1 VATVVRHRRKTIHL
15 TEKEAIEKVKKQDP
29 TAQRWLYDRYAPLFL
44 AVCRRYVS
52 NLQDAEDIMIEGF
65 YKIFTRLDQY
75 NGKGSF
81 EGWMRRVMVNEAL
94 MYLRKKHALTM
105 SVEFDN
111 RLHGSA
117 AQENIVDAMAADDIL
132 KLLDQLPTGYR
143 TVFNL
148 YVLEGFKHREIA
160 DILDISINT
169 SKSQLI
175 QAKKRLR
182 EALIAQNYP
191 GTP

>member
-1 VATVVRHRRKTIHL
+1 
-15 TEKEAIEKVKKQDP
+15 
-29 TAQRWLYDRYAPLFL
+29 
-44 AVCRRYVS
+44 
-52 NLQDAEDIMIEGF
+52 
-65 YKIFTRLDQY
+65 
-75 NGKGSF
+75 
-81 EGWMRRVMVNEAL
+81 
-94 MYLRKKHALTM
+94 
-105 SVEFDN
+105 
-111 RLHGSA
+111 
-117 AQENIVDAMAADDIL
+117 MAADDIL
-132 KLLDQLPTGYR
+132 KLLDQLPPGYR